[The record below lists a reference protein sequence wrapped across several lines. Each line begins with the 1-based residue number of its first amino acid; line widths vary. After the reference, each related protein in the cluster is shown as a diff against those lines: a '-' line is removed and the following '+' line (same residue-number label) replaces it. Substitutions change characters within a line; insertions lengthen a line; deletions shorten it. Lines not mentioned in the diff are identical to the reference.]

1 MYTERYMTMID
12 RFERFSIAIAEAS
25 RYWHKLATDELGK
38 YGLRGSH
45 AMYLTTMYRY
55 PEGITVPR
63 LCELCGKDKSDASR
77 MIGILEEKGLVTKKE
92 VDGSLYRGL
101 LILTPEGCEAAK
113 HVSERACRVVELVA
127 DDLTDENREIFYE
140 SLSVITMKLRELT
153 DSGIPE

>member
-1 MYTERYMTMID
+1 MID

-55 PEGITVPR
+55 PEGITVPH

-77 MIGILEEKGLVTKKE
+77 MISILEKNGLVTKKE

-101 LILTPEGCEAAK
+101 LVLTPEGAEAAN
-113 HVSERACRVVELVA
+113 HVSDKACRVVELVA
-127 DDLTDENREIFYE
+127 EDLTDENREIFYE

-153 DSGIPE
+153 DNGIPD